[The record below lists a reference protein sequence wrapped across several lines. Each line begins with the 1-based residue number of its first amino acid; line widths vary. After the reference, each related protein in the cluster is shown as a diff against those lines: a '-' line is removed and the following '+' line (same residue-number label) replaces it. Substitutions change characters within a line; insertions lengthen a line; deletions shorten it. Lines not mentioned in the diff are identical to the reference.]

1 MQVSI
6 RFLTFSAKT
15 PKGYCLLS
23 LPEGATGAELLQI
36 VDEAG
41 KSGAFCAASDWPGLP
56 EHVLLAS
63 EGRMLREDEP
73 LAEGMQISIIG
84 QMIGG

>member
-15 PKGYCLLS
+15 PKGYCALTLPDGTTTEDLLRAVES
-23 LPEGATGAELLQI
+23 
-36 VDEAG
+36 AG
-41 KSGAFCAASDWPGLP
+41 KSGVFCAAAEWPGLP
-56 EHVLLAS
+56 EHVLLAA
-63 EGRMLREDEP
+63 EGHMLRPEEQ
-73 LAEGMQISIIG
+73 LHEGQQISIIG